1 MRHHENK
8 RTFSCFCILTARL
21 LTYTGITAFVL
32 IIITRLMNDEN
43 SYATR
48 GSFNV
53 SFVQFIVVIQSLD
66 YEQPLFF
73 FLVRET
79 RKSSCACRFRER
91 LFPSPTPLD
100 ESTEKEKLRAVYP
113 NLRSGPILAVLIH
126 SPCPL
131 ECYFQSETNIEPD
144 LRLSLSRVSHM
155 GSLCQPKERD
165 RSFS

>member
-43 SYATR
+43 SYVTR

-66 YEQPLFF
+66 YEQPL
-73 FLVRET
+73 
-79 RKSSCACRFRER
+79 
-91 LFPSPTPLD
+91 LFP
-100 ESTEKEKLRAVYP
+100 
-113 NLRSGPILAVLIH
+113 
-126 SPCPL
+126 
-131 ECYFQSETNIEPD
+131 
-144 LRLSLSRVSHM
+144 
-155 GSLCQPKERD
+155 
-165 RSFS
+165 

>member
-43 SYATR
+43 SYVTR

-73 FLVRET
+73 L
-79 RKSSCACRFRER
+79 
-91 LFPSPTPLD
+91 SP
-100 ESTEKEKLRAVYP
+100 
-113 NLRSGPILAVLIH
+113 
-126 SPCPL
+126 
-131 ECYFQSETNIEPD
+131 
-144 LRLSLSRVSHM
+144 
-155 GSLCQPKERD
+155 
-165 RSFS
+165 

>member
-43 SYATR
+43 SYVTR
-48 GSFNV
+48 YV
-53 SFVQFIVVIQSLD
+53 
-66 YEQPLFF
+66 
-73 FLVRET
+73 
-79 RKSSCACRFRER
+79 
-91 LFPSPTPLD
+91 
-100 ESTEKEKLRAVYP
+100 STEKEKLRAVYP

>member
-43 SYATR
+43 SYVTR

-66 YEQPLFF
+66 YEQPFF
-73 FLVRET
+73 F
-79 RKSSCACRFRER
+79 
-91 LFPSPTPLD
+91 P
-100 ESTEKEKLRAVYP
+100 
-113 NLRSGPILAVLIH
+113 
-126 SPCPL
+126 
-131 ECYFQSETNIEPD
+131 
-144 LRLSLSRVSHM
+144 
-155 GSLCQPKERD
+155 
-165 RSFS
+165 